1 MLIMKSAVFFLILL
15 VGSSAWAAAKPAGQ
29 DDWDQILAAA
39 KKEGKVTVI
48 IPVGR
53 EAQDALTEPFQ
64 KRYGIQVEFWA
75 DRGAGIA
82 PRVSA
87 ERGASKYMW
96 DVVVTGTTTGLAAL
110 IPMGALDPLEPAL
123 VLPDVKDPKLW
134 RGGAF
139 EFADPGRRM
148 LVMTPFQR
156 GTLFVNP
163 NLVKPETFKSYK
175 DLLDPKWKGKMVMDD
190 PRRAGPGQATF
201 TFFYMHP
208 ELGPNFIRAL
218 GRQELLILRDF
229 AQEVD
234 EVGRGKYPILIGTAD
249 ANAEERMRQGV
260 PVAIVDPRQ
269 LKEGSDVSPANGC
282 VALFNRMPHP
292 NAAKVYINWL
302 LSKEGQTVFARAM
315 GYVSSRLD
323 VPTDHALPWRIPQ
336 PGAIKTYTQE
346 AIDVREK
353 LTPLLQEVFGR

>member
-1 MLIMKSAVFFLILL
+1 MSIVAGAFLWVALF
-15 VGSSAWAAAKPAGQ
+15 GGASAWGASAPGGQ
-29 DDWDQILAAA
+29 ESWDQIVAAA
-39 KKEGKVTVI
+39 KKEGKVNVI

-64 KRYGIQVEFWA
+64 KKYGIAVDFWA

-87 ERGASKYMW
+87 ERGARQYLW
-96 DVVVTGTTTGLAAL
+96 DVVVTGTTTALTAL
-110 IPMGALDPLEPAL
+110 IPMKMLDPLEPGL
-123 VLPDVKDPKLW
+123 VLPEVKDLKQW
-134 RGGAF
+134 RGGAL
-139 EFADPGRRM
+139 EFIDPGRQM

-175 DLLDPKWKGKMVMDD
+175 DLLDPKWKGKIIMDD

-201 TFFYMHP
+201 TFFHLHP
-208 ELGPNFIRAL
+208 ELGPEFIRAL
-218 GRQELLILRDF
+218 GRQEPLILRDF

-234 EVGRGKYPILIGTAD
+234 EVGRGKYPILLGTAD
-249 ANAEERMRQGV
+249 ANAEERMRQGIPIV
-260 PVAIVDPRQ
+260 IVDPRQ

-282 VALFNRMPHP
+282 VAIFNRMPHP
-292 NAAKVYINWL
+292 SAAKVYLNWL
-302 LSKEGQTVFARAM
+302 LSKEGQTVFSRAM

-323 VPTDHALPWRIPQ
+323 VPTDHALSWRVPQ
-336 PGAIKTYTQE
+336 PGAIKTYDQQAVE
-346 AIDVREK
+346 VRAK
-353 LTPLLQEVFGR
+353 LMPLLQEVFGR